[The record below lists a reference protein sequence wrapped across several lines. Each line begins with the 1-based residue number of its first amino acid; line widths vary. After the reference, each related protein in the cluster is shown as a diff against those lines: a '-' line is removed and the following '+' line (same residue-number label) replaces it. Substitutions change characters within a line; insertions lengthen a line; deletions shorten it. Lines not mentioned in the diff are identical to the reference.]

1 MFKEH
6 PFAVVFGFFYLLGT
20 ARGQGTYWLARVVTE
35 QALSRIQPLAGWR
48 CRLHRW
54 LAADGVGRGRTILNK
69 WGLVAVPLSYL
80 TVGVQTLVLA
90 AAGVTRVRW
99 LHFTLAQIPGALAW
113 ATIYSTI
120 GFVAWNA
127 AWWTVVRGRP
137 WQMAVAVCGVCLVV
151 AGLVWRARRRARA

>member
-1 MFKEH
+1 MLKEH
-6 PFAVVFGFFYLLGT
+6 PFAVVFMFLYLLGT

-35 QALSRIQPLAGWR
+35 QALARTRPMVGWR
-48 CRLHRW
+48 LRLHQW
-54 LAADGVGRGRTILNK
+54 LAADGVGRGRALLNK
-69 WGLVAVPLSYL
+69 WGLVAVPVCYL

-120 GFVAWNA
+120 GFA
-127 AWWTVVRGRP
+127 AWYAAWRAAAGERP
-137 WQMAVAVCGVCLVV
+137 WLTAAVVLGICV
-151 AGLVWRARRRARA
+151 AGACLGWRARRRVRA

>member
-6 PFAVVFGFFYLLGT
+6 PFALVFLFFYLLGT

-35 QALSRIQPLAGWR
+35 QALARTRPLTGWR
-48 CRLHRW
+48 FRLHRW
-54 LAADGVGRGRTILNK
+54 LAADGVGRGRAILNR
-69 WGLVAVPLSYL
+69 WGLVAVPLCYL

-99 LHFTLAQIPGALAW
+99 GHFTLAQIPGALAW
-113 ATIYSTI
+113 AAIYSTI

-127 AWWTVVRGRP
+127 AWRTAAGDHP
-137 WQMAVAVCGVCLVV
+137 WLAAVLLLGVCAVV
-151 AGLVWRARRRARA
+151 ASLTWRARRRARA